1 MSAHANS
8 DRKRLLF
15 PIVTSGLLAAA
26 PGLFTAA
33 LAEAQTATPPVGA
46 PAADGAAGGASG
58 LFVFI
63 GVMVVLFAVVAVV
76 VKTMDRRGK
85 RNEEAVQLQA
95 RIADAMLLDPMLGK
109 LALTASVTAPLSGS
123 PLTVEV
129 HGWAPSAEIRDEA
142 LRLVIREATASG
154 LPFHVEDHVPV
165 GAPGAAR
172 HAA

>member
-8 DRKRLLF
+8 DRKRRLF

-33 LAEAQTATPPVGA
+33 LAEAQTATPPVSA
-46 PAADGAAGGASG
+46 PAATGGAGGASG
-58 LFVFI
+58 LFVFL

-76 VKTMDRRGK
+76 VKTMDRRRK

-95 RIADAMLLDPMLGK
+95 RIADAMLLNPVLGK
-109 LALTASVTAPLSGS
+109 LALTASVTAPLSAS
-123 PLTVEV
+123 QMVVEI
-129 HGWAPSAEIRDEA
+129 HGEAPSPAIRDEA
-142 LRLVIREATASG
+142 LRLVIREATVSD
-154 LPFHVEDHVPV
+154 LPFHVEDRMTV

-172 HAA
+172 RVA